1 LNELGQNANTT
12 HIKPQES
19 VRYHAPQRGTDGRYQ
34 PVEQLRP
41 MNEFVGGFDTR
52 MPPTPP
58 PKEYVQQYIQS
69 HRNGQPQ
76 QVSTVPLSLS
86 VSTSS
91 SRVTD
96 MTPVE
101 RSQLFRV
108 ARMEPHLQVMVGP
121 LLRYDTIDERGVWN
135 GFTLIVSK
143 C

>member
-1 LNELGQNANTT
+1 
-12 HIKPQES
+12 
-19 VRYHAPQRGTDGRYQ
+19 
-34 PVEQLRP
+34 
-41 MNEFVGGFDTR
+41 MNEQFVGGFDTR
-52 MPPTPP
+52 MPPPTPP

-69 HRNGQPQ
+69 HHNEQPRQ
-76 QVSTVPLSLS
+76 ASQVSAVPLSPN

-96 MTPVE
+96 MSPVE

-135 GFTLIVSK
+135 GFALVVSK